1 MEVMLLLD
9 ALEDIL
15 DKANTIPLSSKVLVS
30 REELLD
36 IIKDI
41 RIKIPDEV
49 KQAQWIKEERQKI
62 LMEAKKEAEVV
73 RVECEDKLSRIK
85 EERHRILAET
95 EKEAEIMRQEADR
108 RLSSLIEESEI
119 VKRANEQA
127 KEIIY
132 AAQQDAK
139 KIRLGS
145 RAYADDILAELEKYT
160 NNISN
165 TIKINREELK
175 NKKS

>member
-15 DKANTIPLSSKVLVS
+15 DKANTLPLSSKVLINK
-30 REELLD
+30 EQLLE
-36 IIKDI
+36 IVKDI

-62 LMEAKKEAEVV
+62 LMEAKKEAEGI
-73 RVECEDKLSRIK
+73 RYECEDKLSRIK
-85 EERHRILAET
+85 EERQRMLVEA
-95 EKEAEIMRQEADR
+95 EKETEIMRQEADK

-127 KEIIY
+127 KEIILS
-132 AAQQDAK
+132 AQQDAK

-145 RAYADDILAELEKYT
+145 RVYADDILAELDKYT
-160 NNISN
+160 TNISN
-165 TIKINREELK
+165 TIKANRDELK